1 MQNNKDG
8 DSGRSKLTLKLKM
21 PANVDTKSLVGK
33 SKGFEDVKFN
43 RSAVQ
48 VTIKGRKKDPSSS
61 VNEFHSS
68 LDAREFEA
76 RARAISKNS
85 KDSFVNEIKIDDK
98 LNVLEKIAVNKK
110 NSELIKFNKE
120 KEQETILID
129 NSESKDI
136 EISLEPI
143 SDSYEIEH
151 SEIIPEKDNASN
163 ASVELSF
170 IDNNNSKLSLDN
182 IEDKNN
188 REEKIENKP
197 LPGLSLPVAINRLL
211 YTTGDI
217 SR

>member
-48 VTIKGRKKDPSSS
+48 VTIKGRKKDSSS
-61 VNEFHSS
+61 TVGEFQSS
-68 LDAREFEA
+68 LDVREFEA

-85 KDSFVNEIKIDDK
+85 HSKDSFVDEIKINDK

-120 KEQETILID
+120 KEQESILID
-129 NSESKDI
+129 NSESKNI
-136 EISLEPI
+136 EISLEPTLE
-143 SDSYEIEH
+143 SDKIAP
-151 SEIIPEKDNASN
+151 SEIISEKDNASN
-163 ASVELSF
+163 AYV
-170 IDNNNSKLSLDN
+170 
-182 IEDKNN
+182 
-188 REEKIENKP
+188 
-197 LPGLSLPVAINRLL
+197 
-211 YTTGDI
+211 
-217 SR
+217 